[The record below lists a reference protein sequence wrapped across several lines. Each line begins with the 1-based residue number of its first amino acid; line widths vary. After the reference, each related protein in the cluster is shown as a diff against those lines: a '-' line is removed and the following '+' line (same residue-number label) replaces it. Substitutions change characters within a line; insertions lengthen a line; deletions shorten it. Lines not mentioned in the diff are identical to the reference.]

1 MQARVSYG
9 IVFALLSIDSG
20 DIVCLMSHKPL
31 NAQGA
36 ALAVLLCLMFGSN
49 ALPIKIAL
57 FWMPPIAL
65 AAVRFTVSVLVI
77 YIYSRIAGIDLVV
90 KKGGWRHMCVLG
102 LIFGVQFSLLHV
114 GLDNTT
120 VSHGAIL
127 MNTQPFNVAILA
139 HFFLLDDRLTLRK
152 VIGIFLAF
160 IGVVFLFSKL
170 KAGGSQTFLGDTI
183 MIVTAFLWASQ
194 TVYIK
199 RHLEHWEP
207 ITVVLVPMVIGVYIL
222 VIAHLAIEQGMP
234 MVINPTVAAAIFYQS
249 VIVSGFGY
257 LTWTNL
263 LLKYQASTLSTFVF
277 LMPVSGVILGVLFMN
292 DEMTIR
298 LALGLACIVVGILV
312 VNIKPRE
319 AFVVPE

>member
-1 MQARVSYG
+1 
-9 IVFALLSIDSG
+9 
-20 DIVCLMSHKPL
+20 MSHKPL

-36 ALAVLLCLMFGSN
+36 ALAVLLCLLFGSN

-65 AAVRFTVSVLVI
+65 AAMRFSISILVI
-77 YIYSRIAGIDLVV
+77 YTYSRIAGVELYIE
-90 KKGGWRHMCVLG
+90 KGGWRHMCVLG

-139 HFFLLDDRLTLRK
+139 HFILLDDRLTLRK
-152 VIGIFLAF
+152 VIGIILAF
-160 IGVVFLFSKL
+160 VGVVFLFSKS
-170 KAGGSQTFLGDTI
+170 KAGESQTLIGDAI
-183 MIVTAFLWASQ
+183 MMVTAFLWASQ

-199 RHLEHWEP
+199 KYLEHWNP
-207 ITVVLVPMVIGVYIL
+207 ITVVLIPMTIGVYVL
-222 VIAHLAIEQGMP
+222 VIAHLVLEQGTSV
-234 MVINPTVAAAIFYQS
+234 VINPTVATALFYQS

-277 LMPVSGVILGVLFMN
+277 LMPVSGVVLGVLFMN
-292 DEMTIR
+292 DELTIR
-298 LALGLACIVVGILV
+298 LLMGLACIVVGILV
-312 VNIKPRE
+312 VNIKSKE
-319 AFVVPE
+319 AFVVPK